1 MGLKVINKMTEF
13 ARENESAMDRALN
26 KMSIDIERLSKEQVP
41 FGKTGHLKASGRH
54 QRYGKLKYKVEFDR
68 EYARFQEFGGDEKR
82 KVIRYSMPG
91 KKAHYL
97 RDPGIEI
104 SKRAIDYIKQQ
115 VNSIHI

>member
-1 MGLKVINKMTEF
+1 MGVRVVNKITEF
-13 ARENESAMDRALN
+13 ARENEAAMDRALN

-54 QRYGKLKYKVEFDR
+54 ERYGKLKYKTEFNR

-82 KVIRYSMPG
+82 KVRRYSMPG

-97 RDPGIEI
+97 RDPGVEV
-104 SKRAIDYIKQQ
+104 SKKAVEYFKQQ
-115 VNSIHI
+115 VNSIRI